1 MKEIK
6 KFEAYTYRGKGL
18 KSNRKEILDE
28 IIDIFPDSKILDY
41 EISGTM
47 FETKNEILYLFLW
60 KENNNEEKI
69 LKLDL
74 SDMGIE
80 IGTMKYNEDEDEY
93 EDFIPQIDLTSNTTK
108 QIKNYKSDI
117 QKFNV

>member
-6 KFEAYTYRGKGL
+6 KFEAYSYRGKGL

-28 IIDIFPDSKILDY
+28 IIDVFADSKILDY

-47 FETKNEILYLFLW
+47 FEIKNEILYLFLW
-60 KENNNEEKI
+60 NENNEEII

-80 IGTMKYNEDEDEY
+80 IGTMKYNEDKDEY
-93 EDFIPQIDLTSNTTK
+93 EDFIPQIDLNSNITK

-117 QKFNV
+117 KKFNV